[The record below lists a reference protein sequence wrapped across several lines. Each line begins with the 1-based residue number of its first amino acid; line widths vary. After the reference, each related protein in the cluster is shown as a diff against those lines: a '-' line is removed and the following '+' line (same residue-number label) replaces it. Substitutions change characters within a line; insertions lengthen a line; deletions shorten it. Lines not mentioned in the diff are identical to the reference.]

1 MMRKFNKKKAAKR
14 GAILVTVVFVLA
26 FATIFIAAAMM
37 LTQATRKR
45 VYTEA
50 ENNQARLTVTS
61 VAESWLH
68 ALQKC
73 EISDSA
79 ILALCKAGAGGTGT
93 PVRVKASATA
103 NTIPGLETENTSS
116 TTSFTEVTFT
126 RSPNKTGASKDDE
139 YTYIADFSTHI
150 DGQVENVR
158 AYLTYTPPTSTTGGK
173 PFSTQID
180 LNAEFGQ
187 NNLEI
192 VGDGKPQGDLDNI
205 FLIRKG
211 GKNVD
216 SSFSS
221 HATLVYCDGEVAFKD
236 EKIYSPD
243 IVFLSGAKLA
253 NKNDSTNYTG
263 VNGGGVNLFFFGDN
277 NESIAATSDKGNF
290 SSSGKTFYL
299 CKRTNST
306 NWTKDGTVIYINA
319 DGTRADGGADLGA
332 TFKTKVQKYAS
343 YNASYKKNGKDSY
356 PTTDVFIGSAS
367 KIGIKKSAP
376 SGATKVKL
384 GDFLKDNCYQ
394 NKHSATDKGY
404 VPAGTYLFTED
415 NMDHGEDHGFG
426 AKFPY
431 VMVLKGGSKYHFYFQ
446 NNTTFCLFN
455 VIFIIDKP
463 DPDEPVM
470 FVLENQ
476 AKVYWPGKNGGTSSD
491 GKVCGNGILAVEK
504 RNFTDATA
512 AYTFVEQQWNK
523 NLSGATS
530 FEASGS
536 KGYSTRYDGKN
547 EPCAMIV
554 GMGKNTLGL
563 DKNIILECF
572 IGMFNES
579 YGSSVQ
585 STVGFRNGDSGVFYG
600 RLMTD
605 GLGFSGDSGSIVNPA
620 SPGTSTM
627 GGKKPDIEKV
637 VTCFSLKS
645 MVYYYNLGNN
655 KTGG

>member
-14 GAILVTVVFVLA
+14 GAILVTVVFILA
-26 FATIFIAAAMM
+26 FAVIFIAAAMT

-79 ILALCKAGAGGTGT
+79 ILALCKAGAGGSGT
-93 PVRVKASATA
+93 PVRGKASATA

-126 RSPNKTGASKDDE
+126 RSPNKTGASKDEE

-158 AYLTYTPPTSTTGGK
+158 AYLTYTPPTTTSGGK
-173 PFSTQID
+173 PFGTQID
-180 LNAEFGQ
+180 LNSEFGQ

-221 HATLVYCDGEVAFKD
+221 HATLVYCDGDVAFKA

-253 NKNDSTNYTG
+253 NKTDSTNYTG

-277 NESIAATSDKGNF
+277 NESIASTTSNGNF

-299 CKRTNST
+299 CKRTNSS
-306 NWTKDGTVIYINA
+306 NWTKDGTVIYINE

-343 YNASYKKNGKDSY
+343 YNKSYKKNGKDSY
-356 PTTDVFIGSAS
+356 PTTDVFLGSAS
-367 KIGIKKSAP
+367 NLGVKRTAP
-376 SGATKVKL
+376 STATETSL
-384 GDFLKDNCYQ
+384 ASFLRDNCYQ
-394 NKHSATDKGY
+394 KKKGICSCRHI
-404 VPAGTYLFTED
+404 P
-415 NMDHGEDHGFG
+415 
-426 AKFPY
+426 
-431 VMVLKGGSKYHFYFQ
+431 FY
-446 NNTTFCLFN
+446 
-455 VIFIIDKP
+455 I
-463 DPDEPVM
+463 
-470 FVLENQ
+470 
-476 AKVYWPGKNGGTSSD
+476 
-491 GKVCGNGILAVEK
+491 
-504 RNFTDATA
+504 
-512 AYTFVEQQWNK
+512 
-523 NLSGATS
+523 
-530 FEASGS
+530 
-536 KGYSTRYDGKN
+536 
-547 EPCAMIV
+547 
-554 GMGKNTLGL
+554 
-563 DKNIILECF
+563 
-572 IGMFNES
+572 
-579 YGSSVQ
+579 
-585 STVGFRNGDSGVFYG
+585 
-600 RLMTD
+600 
-605 GLGFSGDSGSIVNPA
+605 
-620 SPGTSTM
+620 
-627 GGKKPDIEKV
+627 
-637 VTCFSLKS
+637 
-645 MVYYYNLGNN
+645 
-655 KTGG
+655 